1 MTRIATFQA
10 CDEVAL
16 AGPGK
21 FAFIG
26 IYGSEVMVP
35 VLPFTLA
42 QLFFVVNFR
51 TPINDR
57 PKQVKVRIERPGRE
71 PFIVDNSAPLKTPS
85 TPSPDANFYQ
95 YQTVARIAP
104 FEIDKEGI
112 VRVFVED
119 ELGDNYAGGL
129 RLKVGIHPELG
140 VPQVALGANLIVGH
154 YKRLANCPKSVRQ
167 EAAAQLIEDLSA
179 YITHLGQPIGLQY
192 PESDV
197 RFVLDNKR
205 IHVLFPQPLDTDRPI
220 INLEPIGNFE
230 SCEIERADRIGFV
243 VKFEPSAP
251 ADSLFNYTVV
261 ENPKGIS
268 KNKVPDK
275 TKEKGRLG
283 SARPKKSPE

>member
-1 MTRIATFQA
+1 
-10 CDEVAL
+10 
-16 AGPGK
+16 
-21 FAFIG
+21 
-26 IYGSEVMVP
+26 MVP

-154 YKRLANCPKSVRQ
+154 YKRLANCPIHQISSISLSLMNAIV
-167 EAAAQLIEDLSA
+167 AAQTTRATGARSSNISHPPSNLDSPRLPNARTTSEIEFFPRLTSQLLIATNSEA
-179 YITHLGQPIGLQY
+179 GLY
-192 PESDV
+192 NVVWDV
-197 RFVLDNKR
+197 NRQLETSPALDDR
-205 IHVLFPQPLDTDRPI
+205 PARRTDR
-220 INLEPIGNFE
+220 
-230 SCEIERADRIGFV
+230 
-243 VKFEPSAP
+243 
-251 ADSLFNYTVV
+251 
-261 ENPKGIS
+261 
-268 KNKVPDK
+268 
-275 TKEKGRLG
+275 
-283 SARPKKSPE
+283 